1 MPPPDA
7 SLVIVTDHALVR
19 YMERVL
25 ELDLSA
31 IRAEIL
37 SEKNVALALRL
48 KNCRIPVGN
57 WSDLVVVDSRIVTV
71 APRVSQ
77 VPRALAKKRR

>member
-1 MPPPDA
+1 MPRDTPPV
-7 SLVIVTDHALVR
+7 LVTDHALVR

-37 SEKNVALALRL
+37 SERNVALALRL
-48 KNCRIPVGN
+48 MNCRIPVGN
-57 WSDLVVVDSRIVTV
+57 WSDLVVVDSRIVNV

-77 VPRALAKKRR
+77 VPRATAKKRR